1 MDLYEKTLEEEL
13 IYQGDYLTFVKQKV
27 LLPDG
32 NTASR
37 DMLKHPGAVGIVA
50 FLEDDK
56 IVLVE
61 QFRKP
66 VEKTLIEIPAGK
78 IDRNEDPL
86 KSAIRELEEETG
98 YIPQNIEYLG
108 KIAPAPGFCDEYIYL
123 YKATNLKKGIIGGDE
138 DEFINVITLSISEIK
153 VMIRSGKIEDA
164 KTIAAMAY
172 L

>member
-1 MDLYEKTLEEEL
+1 MDLYEKTLEEKL
-13 IYQGDYLTFVKQKV
+13 IYQGDFLTFVNQKV

-32 NTASR
+32 NTVCR

-56 IVLVE
+56 IILVE

-66 VEKTLIEIPAGK
+66 IEKTLIEIPAGK
-78 IDRNEDPL
+78 IDKKEEPL
-86 KSAIRELEEETG
+86 KAAIRELEEETG
-98 YIPQNIEYLG
+98 YIPGDIKYLG
-108 KIAPAPGFCDEYIYL
+108 KIAPAPGFCDEYIFL
-123 YKATNLKKGIIGGDE
+123 YKATNLKKGTIGGDA

-153 VMIRSGKIEDA
+153 AMIRSGKIEDA